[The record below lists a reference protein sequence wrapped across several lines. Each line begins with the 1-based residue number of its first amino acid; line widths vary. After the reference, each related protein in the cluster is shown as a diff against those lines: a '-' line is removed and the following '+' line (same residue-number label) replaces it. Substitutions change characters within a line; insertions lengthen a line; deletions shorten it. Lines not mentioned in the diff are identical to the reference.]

1 MGDANNK
8 KPTSI
13 RVMYII
19 NAVAII
25 LFLFGIIYKIFIDK

>member
-1 MGDANNK
+1 MKKADNT

-19 NAVAII
+19 NAIAII
-25 LFLFGIIYKIFIDK
+25 LFLLGIIYKIFIDK